1 MKLSRLKVL
10 IAILP
15 FFFALACV
23 KSKAELKREQELEH
37 LKTEVQAA
45 KGEHADEEVMAEEL
59 KEELERLASLTEER
73 FQKQQT
79 ASDDMK
85 KDVTAL
91 MARVQALEQRAV
103 AEDTAAKQAAEDR
116 SKASYDN
123 AKRLFDDGKYE
134 DSAEMLRNVLKK
146 TPGKSDDAKKAHFLF
161 AESLFAGKD
170 YASSALEFSDYQ
182 KDYPKD
188 ALVPTAIYR
197 QANAFRN
204 LGKMKEA
211 KLFYQELLERFPKHP
226 LAAKAKQERKRL
238 K

>member
-1 MKLSRLKVL
+1 MKTDV
-10 IAILP
+10 
-15 FFFALACV
+15 
-23 KSKAELKREQELEH
+23 RE
-37 LKTEVQAA
+37 A
-45 KGEHADEEVMAEEL
+45 KGEHADAEVMAEEL
-59 KEELERLASLTEER
+59 KEELERLANLTEER
-73 FQKQQT
+73 FQKQQL
-79 ASDDMK
+79 SIDEIK

-91 MARVQALEQRAV
+91 TARMQALEQRAV
-103 AEDTAAKQAAEDR
+103 AEDAATKQAAEDR

-134 DSAEMLRNVLKK
+134 DSAEMLKNVLKK
-146 TPGKSDDAKKAHFLF
+146 DPPKSDDARKAHFLL
-161 AESLFAGKD
+161 AESFFAGKD
-170 YASSALEFSDYQ
+170 YASAALEFSDYQ

-211 KLFYQELLERFPKHP
+211 KLFYQELIERFPKHA
-226 LAAKAKQERKRL
+226 LAAKAKQERKHL